1 MQQAVLIYIPTFVKV
16 VEMESFSKA
25 AKAMG
30 MTKSAVS
37 KQIQALE
44 DALTVR
50 LLNRT
55 TRSVRLTD
63 EGEHFYQQ
71 ARQVVEAV
79 GEAERSV
86 QRLNQNPSGVLKITA
101 PESFGHY
108 HLASALAEF
117 AATYPDITLEAEF
130 TNRFANILEEG
141 IDVAI
146 RIASLTDSSLI
157 ARKLAR
163 CQMVLAAA
171 PAYLERCGTPT
182 HPDQLINHRFI
193 ENSYADRPKE
203 WRYKDPVGKMG
214 VAPIHVVMRTNA
226 GEMFREAARAG
237 IGIVA
242 APSFMLGGDIKAGK
256 LVQVLAEFA
265 AEPERNIYALFPHN
279 RHMSA
284 KVRLFVDFIA
294 KRFAGTPCWE
304 VGIETEA
311 CSIVSSAWL
320 KASA

>member
-1 MQQAVLIYIPTFVKV
+1 MQSTVLIYLPTFVKV
-16 VEMESFSKA
+16 VEMESFSGA

-44 DALTVR
+44 DTLMVR

-63 EGEHFYQQ
+63 EGAYFYHQ

-79 GEAERSV
+79 SEAERSV
-86 QRLNQNPSGVLKITA
+86 QHLNKNPSGVLKITA

-117 AATYPDITLEAEF
+117 AATYPEIILETEF
-130 TNRFANILEEG
+130 TNRFANIAEEG

-163 CQMVLAAA
+163 CQMVLAAS
-171 PAYLERCGTPT
+171 PEYLARHGTPT

-193 ENSYADRPKE
+193 EYSYADRPKE
-203 WRYKDPVGKMG
+203 WRYREPSGKMG
-214 VAPIHVVMRTNA
+214 VAPIQVAMRSNS
-226 GEMFREAARAG
+226 GEMLREAALAG

-256 LVQVLAEFA
+256 LVQLLAEFA

-294 KRFAGTPCWE
+294 QRFAGTPCWE
-304 VGIETEA
+304 VGLAPES
-311 CSIVSSAWL
+311 CSIVSAEWL